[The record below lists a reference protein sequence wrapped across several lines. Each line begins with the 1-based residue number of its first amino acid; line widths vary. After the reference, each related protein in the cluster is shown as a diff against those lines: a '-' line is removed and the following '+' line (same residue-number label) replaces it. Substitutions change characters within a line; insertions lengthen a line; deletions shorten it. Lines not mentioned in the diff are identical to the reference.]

1 MKRDSF
7 WFSKELY
14 VRIEKESGG
23 DVKKYK
29 NMILA
34 VLKYALDGEET
45 LYLTS
50 WMKDELERIEKIKER
65 QTAEYRK
72 WKAAVL
78 ERDNFTCVLCGQ
90 VGGELNVHH
99 IKPYSKYPEHRT
111 DINNGVTLC
120 VKCHKEVHRAK
131 K

>member
-23 DVKKYK
+23 DEKKYK

-65 QTAEYRK
+65 QTAEYRR

-99 IKPYSKYPEHRT
+99 IKPYSKYPELRT

-120 VKCHKEVHRAK
+120 KECHKEVHRK
-131 K
+131 KK

>member
-23 DVKKYK
+23 DEKKYK

-65 QTAEYRK
+65 Q
-72 WKAAVL
+72 
-78 ERDNFTCVLCGQ
+78 FQ
-90 VGGELNVHH
+90 
-99 IKPYSKYPEHRT
+99 
-111 DINNGVTLC
+111 
-120 VKCHKEVHRAK
+120 
-131 K
+131 